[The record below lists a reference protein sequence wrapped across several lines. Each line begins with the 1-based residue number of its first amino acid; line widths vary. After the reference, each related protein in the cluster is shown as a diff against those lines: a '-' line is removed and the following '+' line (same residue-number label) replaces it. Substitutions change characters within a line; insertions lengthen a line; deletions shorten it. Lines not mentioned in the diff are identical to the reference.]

1 MICKSKRLFETD
13 SVKYLGIK
21 IDKRSVWKQQIN
33 HVALKLKK
41 ANVILSKLR
50 DVLDITLTSVSY
62 VKRESYIWYT
72 SLVWVQNSDSV

>member
-50 DVLDITLTSVSY
+50 DVLDRTLTSVSY

>member
-1 MICKSKRLFETD
+1 MICKSKRLFETN

-50 DVLDITLTSVSY
+50 DVLDITLMSVSY

>member
-1 MICKSKRLFETD
+1 MICKSKRLFETN

>member
-1 MICKSKRLFETD
+1 MIFKSKRLFETN

>member
-13 SVKYLGIK
+13 SVKYLGIE

>member
-1 MICKSKRLFETD
+1 MICKSKRLFETN

-50 DVLDITLTSVSY
+50 DVLDRTLTSVSY

>member
-1 MICKSKRLFETD
+1 MICKSKRLFETN

-62 VKRESYIWYT
+62 VKGESYIWYT